1 MKILNL
7 VLPTVLLLSL
17 HFGSYTSSRI
27 LRGELDGKLAL
38 QSLQRGPVPP
48 SGASGCTHI
57 PGKPG
62 PSCPT
67 NLVNEIHYA
76 ANALPRASAYT
87 PLMIPFNVASNQT

>member
-48 SGASGCTHI
+48 SGPSGCTHI

-67 NLVNEIHYA
+67 NLVNEVHYA
-76 ANALPRASAYT
+76 AIAPAQSQCLYPAHD
-87 PLMIPFNVASNQT
+87 PNQRC